1 MIMAQVKTA
10 ISLDPSLFEQV
21 EILARKM
28 KISRSRLFAMALE
41 DFLRHCESEQVLQE
55 INAAYQDGPDE
66 AEQIRRQGMH
76 RLHRKLV
83 EGEW

>member
-1 MIMAQVKTA
+1 
-10 ISLDPSLFEQV
+10 
-21 EILARKM
+21 
-28 KISRSRLFAMALE
+28 MALE

-66 AEQIRRQGMH
+66 AEQIRRQGCS
-76 RLHRKLV
+76 LHRKLV

>member
-1 MIMAQVKTA
+1 MAQIKTA
-10 ISLDPSLFEQV
+10 ISLDRSLFEQV

-28 KISRSRLFAMALE
+28 KVSRSRLFAMALE
-41 DFLRHCESEQVLQE
+41 DFLRRCESEQLLQE

-66 AEQIRRQGMH
+66 AEQIRRRSMH

>member
-1 MIMAQVKTA
+1 MAQVKTA

-55 INAAYQDGPDE
+55 INAAYQDGPDT
-66 AEQIRRQGMH
+66 AEPVRRQGMQ